1 MRCTT
6 ADEGL
11 AATKLLYCTGLEQGA
26 AIVVVKQ
33 LFVGREKKEANVNLQ
48 TSLQEVLRNECF
60 PVLKVV

>member
-1 MRCTT
+1 M
-6 ADEGL
+6 
-11 AATKLLYCTGLEQGA
+11 KLLYCTGLEQGA